1 MLDPMK
7 GRLVG
12 KNVLITGGA
21 GRIGSATAK
30 SALNEGAQV
39 VLADISAERLED
51 VVSSLPAS
59 TRSRVHSITA
69 DVTSEA
75 GITKLID
82 HAAYEVGPITSA
94 VHSAYPTSVGW
105 GSAFE
110 ELKSSYLNE
119 DLACQL
125 GGAILFSQK
134 ILGYFQ
140 AHNIPGNLIH
150 ISSIQGVCAP
160 KFEHYRGTSMTSPIE
175 YTAIKAGVIA
185 ATRWLAKY
193 YSGKNMRI
201 NCISPGGI
209 LDGQPDEFLQ
219 RYRDSCSNFGML
231 KADQI
236 ASAVVFLL
244 MPEAEA
250 INGQNLIV
258 DDGWSL

>member
-1 MLDPMK
+1 MSNIMR

-12 KNVLITGGA
+12 KKVLITGGA
-21 GRIGSATAK
+21 GRIGSATATY
-30 SALNEGAQV
+30 ALDEGAQV
-39 VLADISAERLED
+39 VLADISAESLDSFLIRL
-51 VVSSLPAS
+51 SSTS
-59 TRSRVHSITA
+59 RSRVCCIKA
-69 DVTSEA
+69 DVTTES

-82 HAAYEVGPITSA
+82 QAASEVGPLTSA
-94 VHSAYPTSVGW
+94 VHSAYPTSAGW
-105 GSAFE
+105 GTPFE

-134 ILGYFQ
+134 ILRHFQ
-140 AHNIPGNLIH
+140 AHHIRGDLVH

-175 YTAIKAGVIA
+175 YAAIKAGVIA
-185 ATRWLAKY
+185 ASRWLAKY

-209 LDGQPDEFLQ
+209 LDGQPYEFLQ
-219 RYRDSCSNFGML
+219 RYRASCSNFGML

-236 ASAVVFLL
+236 ASTVVFLL
-244 MPEAEA
+244 TSEAEA